1 MACGS
6 ITSRNCRRRDPE
18 SKAGHDS
25 FQWLLLAETTQK
37 REWAG
42 MVMPHSLQ

>member
-25 FQWLLLAETTQK
+25 FQSLLLQQ

-42 MVMPHSLQ
+42 MVMQHSLQ